1 MAGVPMRTGII
12 DKPVIA
18 HIFESLGFIAPHG
31 ASVRLTNAKRFKDCT
46 MADATFPHGAGL
58 SYQKQNVKEIVSD
71 DSETHGE
78 NRTNLQTRTVRVHA
92 EFQPPDE
99 NVLRR
104 LVAEVLSG
112 NEGKL
117 DIAIS
122 KEQIEAAL
130 GGRWRQDGKVVIS

>member
-1 MAGVPMRTGII
+1 
-12 DKPVIA
+12 
-18 HIFESLGFIAPHG
+18 
-31 ASVRLTNAKRFKDCT
+31 
-46 MADATFPHGAGL
+46 
-58 SYQKQNVKEIVSD
+58 
-71 DSETHGE
+71 
-78 NRTNLQTRTVRVHA
+78 VHA

-130 GGRWRQDGKVVIS
+130 GGRWRQDGKVMI

>member
-1 MAGVPMRTGII
+1 MLRAYRINN
-12 DKPVIA
+12 K
-18 HIFESLGFIAPHG
+18 
-31 ASVRLTNAKRFKDCT
+31 
-46 MADATFPHGAGL
+46 
-58 SYQKQNVKEIVSD
+58 NVQEIVSD

-78 NRTNLQTRTVRVHA
+78 NRTNLQTRTARVHA

-104 LVAEVLSG
+104 LVAEVLSS

-130 GGRWRQDGKVVIS
+130 GGRWRQDGKVVRS

>member
-1 MAGVPMRTGII
+1 
-12 DKPVIA
+12 
-18 HIFESLGFIAPHG
+18 
-31 ASVRLTNAKRFKDCT
+31 

-58 SYQKQNVKEIVSD
+58 SYQKKNVEEIVSD
-71 DSETHGE
+71 GSQTHSE

-104 LVAEVLSG
+104 LVGEVLSG
-112 NEGKL
+112 DEGKL

-130 GGRWRQDGKVVIS
+130 GGRWRQDGKVVI